1 MQDSGIRTDA
11 ATACESL
18 ADGRQAENVERKYSQ
33 AAAALRL
40 CNKTKE
46 EGYNHLHLL
55 SKSKLYKDTNY
66 YTPTLFF

>member
-1 MQDSGIRTDA
+1 MQDSGIRMDA

-18 ADGRQAENVERKYSQ
+18 VDGTQAENVERKYSQ
-33 AAAALRL
+33 AAAVLRL
-40 CNKTKE
+40 RSKTTE

-66 YTPTLFF
+66 YNPTLFF